1 MNPILTEALVAS
13 HQADLRHSARN
24 SRRVRATR
32 PPQTVAPA
40 STEPR
45 R

>member
-24 SRRVRATR
+24 SRRVRAAR
-32 PPQTVAPA
+32 PPQPVAPGSA
-40 STEPR
+40 ETR

>member
-13 HQADLRHSARN
+13 HQADLRHSAR
-24 SRRVRATR
+24 VRAAR
-32 PPQTVAPA
+32 PPQPVVPGSPET
-40 STEPR
+40 R